1 MLSALNDSPKDGSLV
16 VVVVAVIA
24 VVFVGVWVLVVD
36 DGLMFVLT
44 AVLGDVLL
52 VFSRFSGKD
61 LCLVSV
67 DNDGGSTTVVTRKR
81 DFGLGKKLVGEQLF
95 DDGGVIG
102 EVVALLVARRP
113 PAKDD
118 VDETEAPADE
128 LVSCTR
134 DT

>member
-1 MLSALNDSPKDGSLV
+1 MLSALNDSPNVGSLV
-16 VVVVAVIA
+16 VAVVAFVA
-24 VVFVGVWVLVVD
+24 VVFVGVLVID
-36 DGLMFVLT
+36 AGLVFVLT
-44 AVLGDVLL
+44 AVLGGVLL

-67 DNDGGSTTVVTRKR
+67 DNGGSTTVVTRKR

-113 PAKDD
+113 PAKDG